1 VVLLELTVIRKH
13 AASVLVFALVAL
25 LSLVAAT
32 ADDATDAQAAK
43 DASTV
48 EVLLRLENFNLDSSP
63 PAKAALLRYLNAHRG
78 SERYFQLVGKFAL
91 GEEADHLVTLAIEQP
106 SETAGV
112 AAAKLLE
119 KLGEFARIEQKASD
133 ADEKTA
139 VAAVTVAGYVGS
151 KPAMDWLSG
160 LLPQTKLPV
169 SVRSAAASG
178 LGRNRSGEQQLLELV
193 ESKRL
198 PADLNFAVAN
208 ILHASREQQIR
219 QRVAKHL
226 QLPASAQGDPLPPL
240 AELVAAS
247 GDSAKGREVFLQKGT
262 CIKCHKVAGEG
273 KDVGPD
279 LSEIGSKL
287 SKEAMY
293 VSILSPS
300 AGISHNFETYEVV
313 TVEGQIATGVLVS
326 QTDAEVKLKNAEAIE
341 LTFPKDEVDEMNKLA
356 ISLMP
361 ADLQKNLSVAELTN
375 LVEYLTTL
383 KKKP

>member
-1 VVLLELTVIRKH
+1 MVKRRICIVWIAATLT
-13 AASVLVFALVAL
+13 L
-25 LSLVAAT
+25 LSLVVAA
-32 ADDATDAQAAK
+32 ADDAADAQAAK
-43 DASTV
+43 DASIV

-63 PAKAALLRYLNAHRG
+63 PAKEALLRYLKANRG
-78 SERYFQLVGKFAL
+78 SDRYFELVDKFAL
-91 GEEADHLVTLAIEQP
+91 REEAEHLATIAIEQP
-106 SETAGV
+106 TETAGV
-112 AAAKLLE
+112 SAAKLLE
-119 KLGEFARIEQKASD
+119 KLGQFALIEKKAAAD
-133 ADEKTA
+133 DEKSA

-151 KPAMDWLSG
+151 KPAMEWLAS

-169 SVRSAAASG
+169 SVRSAAANG
-178 LGRNRSGEQQLLELV
+178 LGRNRSGEQQLLEMV

-208 ILHASREQQIR
+208 ILFASRDEQVR

-226 QLPASAQGDPLPPL
+226 QLPASAQGAPLPPL
-240 AELVAAS
+240 AELVAAK
-247 GDSAKGREVFLQKGT
+247 GDSVKGREVFLQKGT
-262 CIKCHKVAGEG
+262 CTKCHKVAGEG
-273 KDVGPD
+273 KEVGPD

-300 AGISHNFETYEVV
+300 AGVSHNFETYEVV
-313 TVEGQIATGVLVS
+313 TVDGQIATGVLVS
-326 QTDAEVKLKNAEAIE
+326 QTDTEVKLKNAEAIE

-361 ADLQKNLSVAELTN
+361 ADLQKNLTVKELTD

>member
-1 VVLLELTVIRKH
+1 MKRRICGVWI
-13 AASVLVFALVAL
+13 AATITL
-25 LSLVAAT
+25 LSLVTAT
-32 ADDATDAQAAK
+32 ADDAADAQAAK
-43 DASTV
+43 DASIV

-63 PAKAALLRYLNAHRG
+63 PAKEALLRYLVAHRG
-78 SERYFQLVGKFAL
+78 SDRYFELVDKFTL
-91 GEEADHLVTLAIEQP
+91 RDEAEHLTGIAIEHP
-106 SETAGV
+106 TETAGV
-112 AAAKLLE
+112 TAAKLLE
-119 KLGEFARIEQKASD
+119 KFDEFARIEKKATD
-133 ADEKTA
+133 ADENVA
-139 VAAVTVAGYVGS
+139 VAAVIVAGYVGS
-151 KPAMDWLSG
+151 KPAMQWLSG
-160 LLPQTKLPV
+160 LLTQTKLPV
-169 SVRSAAASG
+169 SVRSAAAKG

-193 ESKRL
+193 ESMRL

-208 ILHASREQQIR
+208 ILFASRDEQIR

-226 QLPASAQGDPLPPL
+226 RLPASAQGDPLPPL

-262 CIKCHKVAGEG
+262 CTKCHKVAGEG

-279 LSEIGSKL
+279 LSEIGTKL
-287 SKEAMY
+287 SKEAIY

-313 TVEGQIATGVLVS
+313 TIEGQIATGVLVS

-341 LTFPKDEVDEMNKLA
+341 LTFPKDQVDEMNKLA

-361 ADLQKNLSVAELTN
+361 GDLQKNLTVEELTN